1 MMSKTKVS
9 VVSAAVLV
17 VVLVM
22 GIVIFG
28 RINGNTTR
36 PGATAPNAVGG
47 GLLVGVGPS
56 LGGISIYSPL
66 SGRPLRELTAPP
78 FGHFPFLSPNGSSVY
93 FTTSTPGSEE
103 TCESDIE
110 KKLIDGKSHPIV
122 QGQHININSFT
133 MTRNRHWALWLS
145 SSAGCNPRPPYA
157 LHKMNVKTG
166 QTQVQNYRTFVDSMA
181 VTANGSELAL
191 EQGAIAV
198 PASQSREKIY
208 LYAWASATPEASPA
222 NVLPCPKGDSEC
234 TQTSPA
240 FTQNGELFYIASI
253 GPHDVNCADHACAT
267 QRFILVRMHQHK
279 AIQVASVVAPSFQTY
294 LAVSPSGNEA
304 VLSIGRRSY
313 FWKAGHGLVRIA
325 TLYEESW

>member
-1 MMSKTKVS
+1 MITKTKVS

-36 PGATAPNAVGG
+36 LGAAAPNAVGG

-56 LGGISIYSPL
+56 LGGISIYNPL

-93 FTTSTPGSEE
+93 FTTSTPGNE

-110 KKLIDGKSHPIV
+110 TKLIDGKSHPIV

-133 MTRNRHWALWLS
+133 MTRNRRWALWFTS
-145 SSAGCNPRPPYA
+145 SVGCNGTPPYA

-166 QTQVQNYRTFVDSMA
+166 QTQVKNYRTFVEAMA

-191 EQGAIAV
+191 QQEAFAV
-198 PASQSREKIY
+198 PLSQSTTKIY

-222 NVLPCPKGDSEC
+222 NVLPCPTGASEC

-253 GPHDVNCADHACAT
+253 GPHDVNCADRGCAT
-267 QRFILVRMHQHK
+267 QRFMLVRMHQHK
-279 AIQVASVVAPSFQTY
+279 AIQVASVVAPTFQTY

-313 FWKAGHGLVRIA
+313 FWKAGHGLVHIA

>member
-1 MMSKTKVS
+1 MMRKAKVS

-22 GIVIFG
+22 GAVIFG
-28 RINGNTTR
+28 RINGHTTR
-36 PGATAPNAVGG
+36 PSATAPNAVGG

-56 LGGISIYSPL
+56 LGGISIYSPQ
-66 SGRPLRELTAPP
+66 SGRPLKELTAPP

-93 FTTSTPGSEE
+93 FTTSTPGNGS
-103 TCESDIE
+103 CESDIE

-122 QGQHININSFT
+122 QGQLININSFT

-145 SSAGCNPRPPYA
+145 SSVGYDGRPPYA

-166 QTQVQNYRTFVDSMA
+166 QTQVKNYRTFVESMA
-181 VTANGSELAL
+181 VAANGSELAL
-191 EQGAIAV
+191 QQGAIAV
-198 PASQSREKIY
+198 PLSQSREKIY
-208 LYAWASATPEASPA
+208 LYEWASATPEASPA

-234 TQTSPA
+234 AQTSPA

-253 GPHDVNCADHACAT
+253 GPHDANCFYGGCAT

-313 FWKAGHGLVRIA
+313 FWKAGHGLVHIA

>member
-1 MMSKTKVS
+1 M
-9 VVSAAVLV
+9 LV

-56 LGGISIYSPL
+56 QGGISIYSPL

-93 FTTSTPGSEE
+93 FTTSTPGSE

-122 QGQHININSFT
+122 QGQQINAFT
-133 MTRNRHWALWLS
+133 MTSYRHWALWLS

-166 QTQVQNYRTFVDSMA
+166 QTQVKKYRTFVESMA

-191 EQGAIAV
+191 EQQALAV
-198 PASQSREKIY
+198 PLSQSTTKIY

-222 NVLPCPKGDSEC
+222 NVLPCPKGASEC
-234 TQTSPA
+234 TQASPA
-240 FTQNGELFYIASI
+240 FTQNGELFYVASI
-253 GPHDVNCADHACAT
+253 GPHDVNCADRECAT
-267 QRFILVRMHQHK
+267 QRFMLVRIHQHK

-304 VLSIGRRSY
+304 VLSIGNRSY
-313 FWKAGHGLVRIA
+313 FWKAGHGLVHIA
-325 TLYEESW
+325 RLYEESW